1 MALGDGIR
9 RDVATVSPEERKLLL
24 DAFIQLDTT
33 KFYPDS
39 VSYWDKQEDIH
50 KNAHFAGLDV
60 HEGLA
65 FIPWHRVLVNRLEEL
80 LREIHPEISLHY
92 WDWTTDPRAASVGR
106 AALFTNTFMGGTGNP
121 AGPPFKDF
129 ESTEKT
135 DTFEGDGIHDHIWR
149 QVGRPVVNG
158 LLITKADGTP
168 NLEDDDTILRRNT
181 EFTAF
186 NRALQTAHNIAHTF
200 IGGSIGHTHFSFHD
214 PFVFLLHSNMD
225 RLWARWQT
233 DPMHTDRINPSTAYG
248 LAVPSAPAPDPFLEH
263 VEPWAGGTGLEPW
276 ASNVIQQAV
285 INYYDPSVIA
295 SPCYDTNHR
304 NVVLEEVVNPGSV
317 INFTDVPMGETAAHA
332 AIFKI
337 FACGDVTLEVKAGTG
352 LAAPYLVLTPG
363 GSITVHH
370 ALTSYVEGRI
380 WFGFTGG
387 EAGTAAPDG
396 SVTIHCVETGH
407 DFPFTL
413 HANSIARRAV
423 PKSFIS

>member
-129 ESTEKT
+129 ESTEKS

-168 NLEDDDTILRRNT
+168 NLEDDDTIIFRSTIPLSFCCTRTWIDSGRAGRRILCT
-181 EFTAF
+181 RIAST
-186 NRALQTAHNIAHTF
+186 RALPT
-200 IGGSIGHTHFSFHD
+200 GWRSL
-214 PFVFLLHSNMD
+214 PLL
-225 RLWARWQT
+225 LL
-233 DPMHTDRINPSTAYG
+233 IPS
-248 LAVPSAPAPDPFLEH
+248 LSML
-263 VEPWAGGTGLEPW
+263 
-276 ASNVIQQAV
+276 
-285 INYYDPSVIA
+285 
-295 SPCYDTNHR
+295 
-304 NVVLEEVVNPGSV
+304 NPGQEERDWS
-317 INFTDVPMGETAAHA
+317 
-332 AIFKI
+332 
-337 FACGDVTLEVKAGTG
+337 
-352 LAAPYLVLTPG
+352 PG
-363 GSITVHH
+363 HQM
-370 ALTSYVEGRI
+370 
-380 WFGFTGG
+380 
-387 EAGTAAPDG
+387 
-396 SVTIHCVETGH
+396 
-407 DFPFTL
+407 
-413 HANSIARRAV
+413 
-423 PKSFIS
+423 